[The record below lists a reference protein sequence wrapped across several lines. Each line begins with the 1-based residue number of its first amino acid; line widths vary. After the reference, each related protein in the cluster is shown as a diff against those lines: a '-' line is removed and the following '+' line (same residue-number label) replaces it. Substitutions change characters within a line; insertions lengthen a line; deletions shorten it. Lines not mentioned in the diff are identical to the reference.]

1 MNLMWICGESAVDL
15 EWIWCGSGCSPRS
28 MAWLC
33 PSMVWLCPSMGIMW
47 RPLGKMTFFAK
58 MMFFS
63 QFFSEGAQIACKSRR
78 TTSHVFWL
86 FTPLFR
92 RFRLSGVVL
101 GEELFEIY
109 RFVSSI
115 LHFMPSGSISENL
128 SKIYRKSIE
137 NLSKIC
143 RKSIEHL
150 SEIYRKSIEH
160 LSKIYRKSIENL
172 SKIYRKSMEWWAT
185 LGLLWVNFASSRRL
199 WRLM

>member
-1 MNLMWICGESAVDL
+1 MRIRC
-15 EWIWCGSGCSPRS
+15 
-28 MAWLC
+28 
-33 PSMVWLCPSMGIMW
+33 
-47 RPLGKMTFFAK
+47 RPLGKMSFFRQNDEI
-58 MMFFS
+58 FHV
-63 QFFSEGAQIACKSRR
+63 GAQIGCKSRK
-78 TTSHVFWL
+78 TTSRVFWV

-92 RFRLSGVVL
+92 RFTLSGVVH

-137 NLSKIC
+137 NLSNIY
-143 RKSIEHL
+143 RTSIENL
-150 SEIYRKSIEH
+150 SKIYRKSIEH

-172 SKIYRKSMEWWAT
+172 SKIYRKSIEHLSKIYRKSIENLWNGGLLLVT
-185 LGLLWVNFASSRRL
+185 LGLLWGQFGVKFGSSGRL